1 MAVIIGISAKGIGIK
16 PKREASEAEIFIL
29 SLIFAVIL
37 ARKFSL
43 VRQFF
48 RKKKIF
54 KCYKSQY
61 TI

>member
-16 PKREASEAEIFIL
+16 PKREAAEAELFIL

-37 ARKFSL
+37 ERKSSL

-48 RKKKIF
+48 RKKNL
-54 KCYKSQY
+54 YML
-61 TI
+61 